1 MTRRKAPAPGVAVL
15 SAGVLVLSGLVHV
28 LPANAAPGPQARPVQ
43 TATEEVPMGS
53 VIEPA
58 AGAGIQARTTDPVA
72 GVPATAPALTVTRT
86 GTRTFSLVGVTWA
99 HDPAVTDTLVHLRV
113 QDPDGHW
120 GQWHQLTADE
130 AQQRPDAGPEAPLRG
145 GTEPLWTGPSTGV
158 EARLV
163 SGSGAQPTDVRLDLV
178 DPGSSPTDA
187 APGSPEVTGTAEAAD
202 AAAEMPPVHSRAQ
215 WGADESIR
223 KWRPVFAATIKAGTI
238 HHTAD
243 SNAYTATDVPRILRS
258 IYRYHAVS
266 RGWGDIGY
274 HVIADKFGRLWEGRY
289 GGLAS
294 TVIGAHAGGFNTG
307 TFGISMLGNYELV
320 APTPELVGAVA
331 DFLAWKLALYDI
343 NPGGSVALTSRGGST
358 VRYPAGTTVRLPTI
372 FAHRDTGRTACPGAH
387 AYERMEEIRKLVAAK
402 MAGT

>member
-1 MTRRKAPAPGVAVL
+1 MTRPKAAARSVAAL
-15 SAGVLVLSGLVHV
+15 SVGFLVMSGLVLVH
-28 LPANAAPGPQARPVQ
+28 PANAAPAPEARPVQ
-43 TATEEVPMGS
+43 TATQEVAMGS

-58 AGAGIQARTTDPVA
+58 PGAGIQVGTTDPVA

-86 GTRTFSLVGVTWA
+86 DTRTFSLLGVTWA
-99 HDPAVTDTLVHLRV
+99 QDPAVTDTAVDLRV
-113 QDPDGHW
+113 QDPN
-120 GQWHQLTADE
+120 GQWGEWRQLAADE
-130 AQQRPDAGPEAPLRG
+130 AEQRPDAGPGAPLRG

-163 SGSGAQPTDVRLDLV
+163 TASGAQPTDVRVDLI

-187 APGSPEVTGTAEAAD
+187 ALGSPEITDDAEAAV
-202 AAAEMPPVHSRAQ
+202 AMPPVHSRAQ

-223 KWRPVFAATIKAGTI
+223 TWRPAYAATIKAGTI

-243 SNAYTATDVPRILRS
+243 SNVYTAADVPRILRS

-307 TFGISMLGNYELV
+307 TFGVSMLGNYELV
-320 APTPELVGAVA
+320 GPTPELIGAVA
-331 DFLAWKLALYDI
+331 DFLAWKLSLFNV
-343 NPGGSVALTSRGGST
+343 NPGGSVVLTSGGGST
-358 VRYPAGTTVRLPTI
+358 VRYPAGTAVRLPTI
-372 FAHRDTGRTACPGAH
+372 FAHRDTGRTACPGQHVYA
-387 AYERMEEIRKLVAAK
+387 RMQEIRNLVAAK

>member
-1 MTRRKAPAPGVAVL
+1 MTRPKAAARSVAAL
-15 SAGVLVLSGLVHV
+15 SVGFLVMSGLVLVH
-28 LPANAAPGPQARPVQ
+28 PANAAPAPEARPVQ
-43 TATEEVPMGS
+43 TATQEVAMGS

-58 AGAGIQARTTDPVA
+58 PGAGIQVGTTDPVA

-86 GTRTFSLVGVTWA
+86 DTRTFSLLGVTWA
-99 HDPAVTDTLVHLRV
+99 QDPAVTDTVVDLRV
-113 QDPDGHW
+113 QDPN
-120 GQWHQLTADE
+120 GQWGEWRQLAADE
-130 AQQRPDAGPEAPLRG
+130 AEQRPDAGPGAPLRG

-163 SGSGAQPTDVRLDLV
+163 TASGAQPTDVRVDLI

-187 APGSPEVTGTAEAAD
+187 ALGSPEITDDAEAAV
-202 AAAEMPPVHSRAQ
+202 AMPPVHSRAQ

-223 KWRPVFAATIKAGTI
+223 TWRPAYAATIKAGTI

-243 SNAYTATDVPRILRS
+243 SNVYTAADVPRILRS

-307 TFGISMLGNYELV
+307 TFGVSMLGNYELV
-320 APTPELVGAVA
+320 GPTPELIGAVA
-331 DFLAWKLALYDI
+331 DFLAWKLSLFNV
-343 NPGGSVALTSRGGST
+343 NPGGSVVLTSGGGST

-372 FAHRDTGRTACPGAH
+372 FAHRDTGRTACPGQHVYA
-387 AYERMEEIRKLVAAK
+387 RMQEIRNLVAAK